1 MIRVLKP
8 GLQTT
13 VQDLGRPGFGLL
25 GVSAGGAADAH
36 ALRLGNLLLGN
47 EEGAAALEAA
57 LLGPTLVFE
66 EAALFVLAGAGF
78 DAFLEG
84 KPARAW
90 EAHEARSGATLRVGP
105 TRSGARVLVCVAGG
119 IALPA
124 VLGSASTDLSGRF
137 GGLRG
142 RPLAEGDAL
151 ATGRAGRDPRG
162 ARVDPEA
169 AAWTGE
175 RRILRATPGTQET
188 WFTNEAR
195 DSFWEGR
202 FRVRESSDR
211 KGIRLAGPSVA
222 PPERQL
228 LTEGVPLGAV
238 QVPADGQPIVLFVDQ
253 QTTGGYPKIAGVV
266 TADRS
271 ALAQLRPRDEVR
283 FRRVTFGEAREALLD
298 QERRLASGEAFR
310 P

>member
-1 MIRVLKP
+1 MIRVRKP
-8 GLQTT
+8 GLQPT
-13 VQDLGRPGFGLL
+13 VQALGRPGFGLL

-47 EEGAAALEAA
+47 EEGAAALEGT

-66 EAALFVLAGAGF
+66 EAALFVLAGASF

-90 EAHEARSGATLRVGP
+90 EAHAARSGATLRVGP

-137 GGLRG
+137 GGVRG
-142 RPLAEGDAL
+142 RPLVEGASL
-151 ATGRAGRDPRG
+151 ATGRAGKDPRG
-162 ARVDPEA
+162 A
-169 AAWTGE
+169 
-175 RRILRATPGTQET
+175 
-188 WFTNEAR
+188 
-195 DSFWEGR
+195 
-202 FRVRESSDR
+202 
-211 KGIRLAGPSVA
+211 
-222 PPERQL
+222 
-228 LTEGVPLGAV
+228 V
-238 QVPADGQPIVLFVDQ
+238 QGPADGQPIGLFGDQ

-298 QERRLASGEAFR
+298 QERRLASGEAFL